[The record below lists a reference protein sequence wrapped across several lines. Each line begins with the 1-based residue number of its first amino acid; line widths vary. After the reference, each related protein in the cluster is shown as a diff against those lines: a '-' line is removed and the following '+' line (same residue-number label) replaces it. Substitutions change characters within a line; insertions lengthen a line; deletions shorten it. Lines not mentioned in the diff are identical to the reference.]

1 MLSAQNSPLEKGG
14 THRAFL
20 FDFMRNLREYL
31 SEPDSF
37 SVNKTKFEFFFSN
50 KTSKSIHN
58 FISPKKN
65 VRETVSPSKFINSV
79 TTNFPDG
86 LGLSYSEDDFKRV
99 ITKTNIFSK
108 EFVYKGPIEYSGFR
122 KDGSLLS
129 YSNDQYYYVKQGIK
143 RTSISRISDK
153 GYYNRTY
160 IKGVFRESL
169 FVEPFFPVFF
179 TTSNE
184 YEYSSS
190 ESGNYDH
197 GTLRYENSS
206 EDFDEMQLFQGNK
219 GVNIIYM
226 VKHFLGFGLGFSEY
240 NYTTLFEINFSG
252 YELPYSMGYI
262 PTLFSSGDDAGLK
275 HKVVSSGF
283 STPFFMRLQLGTR
296 YFSGSL
302 DLGIGFTYKPQY
314 KSYLTGSVSV
324 YGYDPETGSL
334 NTNEPSLGF
343 GTFDYNN
350 TLVNR
355 IKSEK
360 TLGYL
365 LVRANVH
372 IQPVRY
378 AYIRLSSGFIG
389 SEIDYKQSWHRFD
402 MHSLRLPNALLK
414 NRTMSLFTEIAIG
427 FNVNELVLSFF

>member
-1 MLSAQNSPLEKGG
+1 
-14 THRAFL
+14 
-20 FDFMRNLREYL
+20 
-31 SEPDSF
+31 
-37 SVNKTKFEFFFSN
+37 
-50 KTSKSIHN
+50 
-58 FISPKKN
+58 
-65 VRETVSPSKFINSV
+65 
-79 TTNFPDG
+79 
-86 LGLSYSEDDFKRV
+86 
-99 ITKTNIFSK
+99 
-108 EFVYKGPIEYSGFR
+108 
-122 KDGSLLS
+122 
-129 YSNDQYYYVKQGIK
+129 
-143 RTSISRISDK
+143 
-153 GYYNRTY
+153 
-160 IKGVFRESL
+160 
-169 FVEPFFPVFF
+169 
-179 TTSNE
+179 
-184 YEYSSS
+184 
-190 ESGNYDH
+190 
-197 GTLRYENSS
+197 
-206 EDFDEMQLFQGNK
+206 
-219 GVNIIYM
+219 
-226 VKHFLGFGLGFSEY
+226 
-240 NYTTLFEINFSG
+240 
-252 YELPYSMGYI
+252 
-262 PTLFSSGDDAGLK
+262 
-275 HKVVSSGF
+275 
-283 STPFFMRLQLGTR
+283 MRLQLGTR